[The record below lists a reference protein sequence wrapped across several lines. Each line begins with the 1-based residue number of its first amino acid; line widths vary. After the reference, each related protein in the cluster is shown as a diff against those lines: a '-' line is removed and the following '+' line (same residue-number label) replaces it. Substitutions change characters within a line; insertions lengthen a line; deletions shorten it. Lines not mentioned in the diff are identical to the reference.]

1 MGVGL
6 CGVMF
11 TFTGFVVVVVDVRIF
26 VGLVWLLWFVFVACA
41 VGFFACVA
49 NGLVWWVWDVVCRL
63 LVDVLFAV

>member
-1 MGVGL
+1 MGAGL

-26 VGLVWLLWFVFVACA
+26 VGLVWLLWFVFVDCA

-49 NGLVWWVWDVVCRL
+49 NGLMW
-63 LVDVLFAV
+63 